1 MVFSNL
7 EFVVV
12 FESYETPITSV
23 ALEKN
28 RVLILISEEMTHR
41 LTGYVLH
48 QNNSPSSY
56 CIFESNSFCLTL

>member
-1 MVFSNL
+1 MFFSNL

-12 FESYETPITSV
+12 FVSYDTPITSV

-28 RVLILISEEMTHR
+28 RVLILISEEVTHL

-56 CIFESNSFCLTL
+56 CIFESNYFCLTL